1 MSLHEASLELLYG
14 NPDECPGPYRV
25 VHKLPTLPESLKD
38 HIEIDNV
45 VADALMTHQD
55 FLRDIGELTALALL
69 QVHGESA
76 ELNTAAV
83 RGIAGQIATSL
94 AVAMLRGQMLED
106 AIAAALAKLST
117 HGQAQL
123 ACPE

>member
-1 MSLHEASLELLYG
+1 MSLHEVGLELLYG

-25 VHKLPTLPESLKD
+25 VHKLPTLPEFLKD
-38 HIEIDNV
+38 HVEIDNV
-45 VADALMTHQD
+45 VADVLMSHQD
-55 FLRDIGELTALALL
+55 FLKDIGELTARALL
-69 QVHGESA
+69 QVHGASA

-83 RGIAGQIATSL
+83 RGMAGQIATSL

-106 AIAAALAKLST
+106 AIAAALAKLNAQ
-117 HGQAQL
+117 GQAQL

>member
-1 MSLHEASLELLYG
+1 MSLHEASLELLYE
-14 NPDECPGPYRV
+14 NPEECPGPYRV

-45 VADALMTHQD
+45 VVDVLLTHQD
-55 FLRDIGELTALALL
+55 FLKDIGELTARALL
-69 QVHGESA
+69 QVHGASA

-83 RGIAGQIATSL
+83 RGMAGQIATSL
-94 AVAMLRGQMLED
+94 AVAMLRGEMLEA
-106 AIAAALAKLST
+106 AIAAALARLNAQ
-117 HGQAQL
+117 GQAQL

>member
-1 MSLHEASLELLYG
+1 MSLHEASLELLYE
-14 NPDECPGPYRV
+14 NPEECPGPYRV

-45 VADALMTHQD
+45 VVDVLMTHQD
-55 FLRDIGELTALALL
+55 FLKDIGELTARALL
-69 QVHGESA
+69 QVHGARA

-83 RGIAGQIATSL
+83 LGMAGQIATSL
-94 AVAMLRGQMLED
+94 AVAMLRGEMLED
-106 AIAAALAKLST
+106 AIAAALARLNAQ
-117 HGQAQL
+117 GQAQF